1 MTIIAITG
9 FMAAGKTTVA
19 RELARHLNYPVLD
32 LDDLIIER
40 ECCSIRELIEQLG
53 EPGFRN
59 IETDVLRQF
68 FVDNSSAVI
77 ALGGGAWTIER
88 NRELIADHG
97 AISVWIDVPFE
108 VCWSRIEE
116 TLGTRPFA
124 RDRNSTSALFQTR
137 LPLYEKTSIR
147 VKLAGHEPAS
157 SIAETIAIRINEHTT
172 STNKSKLLK

>member
-19 RELARHLNYPVLD
+19 RELGRHLNYPVLD

-40 ECCSIRELIEQLG
+40 ERCSIRELIEQLG
-53 EPGFRN
+53 EPEFRN
-59 IETDVLRQF
+59 VETDVLRQF

-97 AISVWIDVPFE
+97 AISVWIDAPFE

-116 TLGTRPFA
+116 TMQAAAEACYLKARPLDNTDFVMNWRKQMA
-124 RDRNSTSALFQTR
+124 RRYTYRALEE
-137 LPLYEKTSIR
+137 LCL
-147 VKLAGHEPAS
+147 VK
-157 SIAETIAIRINEHTT
+157 
-172 STNKSKLLK
+172 

>member
-1 MTIIAITG
+1 
-9 FMAAGKTTVA
+9 MAAGKTTVA
-19 RELARHLNYPVLD
+19 RELARHLNYPALD
-32 LDDLIIER
+32 LDHLIIER
-40 ECCSIRELIEQLG
+40 QRCSIRELIEQFG
-53 EPGFRN
+53 ELEFRN

-88 NRELIADHG
+88 NRELIAKHG

-157 SIAETIAIRINEHTT
+157 SIAETIAILVHKHKT
-172 STNKSKLLK
+172 STNT